1 MKILFVRHGKDDDR
15 YRGGWSNLDLTDE
28 GVEQVM
34 ELAKHLKKYKEEY
47 NISRIVSSD
56 LQRALTTSKII
67 AKELNLC
74 ITKEEAIR
82 ETNNGDLAG
91 MLNEEAL
98 LKYPG
103 LFFSSLDMDE
113 AYPNGESPREF
124 YVRIKEW
131 FGRFV
136 DEHKNDKENILVVT
150 HGGVINIIY
159 HLVNKLEWSNKNKPF
174 QVGTASLHIL
184 DVNNMIF
191 EQEQKKYYEAYE
203 ERYKTAHSLGVS
215 WSSDKCTQIVMS
227 VLEKYEID
235 KNNQILEIGC
245 GEGRDARVVLEAGF
259 NLIATDISK
268 EAIKYCRRQNPLFV
282 DNFRVVD
289 CLSDIVEDKYDFIYA
304 IAVVHML
311 VLDEDRS
318 KFYQFIYK
326 HLKQDGIALICT
338 MGDGKIEMQSD
349 IKEAF
354 VLQERNHESGK
365 MMVAGTSCR
374 MVSFSSFE
382 NELKENRLEVLE
394 KGITSSM
401 PDFNSLMYVVVK
413 KDEKDGKDNI

>member
-15 YRGGWSNLDLTDE
+15 YRGGWSNLNLTDE

-67 AKELNLC
+67 AKELNLS

-98 LKYPG
+98 LNYPG

-131 FGRFV
+131 FERFV

-174 QVGTASLHIL
+174 QVETASLHIL
-184 DVNNMIF
+184 DVNNMTF
-191 EQEQKKYYEAYE
+191 EK
-203 ERYKTAHSLGVS
+203 R
-215 WSSDKCTQIVMS
+215 
-227 VLEKYEID
+227 
-235 KNNQILEIGC
+235 
-245 GEGRDARVVLEAGF
+245 
-259 NLIATDISK
+259 
-268 EAIKYCRRQNPLFV
+268 
-282 DNFRVVD
+282 
-289 CLSDIVEDKYDFIYA
+289 
-304 IAVVHML
+304 
-311 VLDEDRS
+311 
-318 KFYQFIYK
+318 
-326 HLKQDGIALICT
+326 
-338 MGDGKIEMQSD
+338 
-349 IKEAF
+349 
-354 VLQERNHESGK
+354 
-365 MMVAGTSCR
+365 
-374 MVSFSSFE
+374 
-382 NELKENRLEVLE
+382 
-394 KGITSSM
+394 
-401 PDFNSLMYVVVK
+401 
-413 KDEKDGKDNI
+413 

>member
-15 YRGGWSNLDLTDE
+15 YRGGWSNLNLTDE

-67 AKELNLC
+67 AKELNLS

-98 LKYPG
+98 LNYPG

-136 DEHKNDKENILVVT
+136 DEHKNEKENILVVT

-174 QVGTASLHIL
+174 QVETASLHIL
-184 DVNNMIF
+184 DVNNMTF
-191 EQEQKKYYEAYE
+191 EK
-203 ERYKTAHSLGVS
+203 R
-215 WSSDKCTQIVMS
+215 
-227 VLEKYEID
+227 
-235 KNNQILEIGC
+235 
-245 GEGRDARVVLEAGF
+245 
-259 NLIATDISK
+259 
-268 EAIKYCRRQNPLFV
+268 
-282 DNFRVVD
+282 
-289 CLSDIVEDKYDFIYA
+289 
-304 IAVVHML
+304 
-311 VLDEDRS
+311 
-318 KFYQFIYK
+318 
-326 HLKQDGIALICT
+326 
-338 MGDGKIEMQSD
+338 
-349 IKEAF
+349 
-354 VLQERNHESGK
+354 
-365 MMVAGTSCR
+365 
-374 MVSFSSFE
+374 
-382 NELKENRLEVLE
+382 
-394 KGITSSM
+394 
-401 PDFNSLMYVVVK
+401 
-413 KDEKDGKDNI
+413 

>member
-1 MKILFVRHGKDDDR
+1 MKILFVRHGKDDDK

-34 ELAKHLKKYKEEY
+34 ELAKHLRKKQSQY
-47 NISRIVSSD
+47 NIDYIISSD
-56 LQRALTTSKII
+56 LQRAMTTANIL
-67 AKELNLC
+67 ADELQLP
-74 ITKEEAIR
+74 IVTEVQIR

-131 FGRFV
+131 FERFV
-136 DEHKNDKENILVVT
+136 DEHKNEKENILVVT

-174 QVGTASLHIL
+174 QVETASLHIL

-215 WSSDKCTQIVMS
+215 WSSDKCTPIVMS

-268 EAIKYCRRQNPLFV
+268 EAIKYCRRENPLFA

-289 CLSDIVEDKYDFIYA
+289 CLSDIVDDKYDFIYA

-311 VLDEDRS
+311 VLDEDRN

-374 MVSFSSFE
+374 IVSFSSFE

-413 KDEKDGKDNI
+413 KGEKDGKDNI

>member
-91 MLNEEAL
+91 MLKEEAL

-113 AYPNGESPREF
+113 AYPNGESPQEF

-131 FGRFV
+131 FERFV

-174 QVGTASLHIL
+174 QVGTAS
-184 DVNNMIF
+184 
-191 EQEQKKYYEAYE
+191 
-203 ERYKTAHSLGVS
+203 
-215 WSSDKCTQIVMS
+215 
-227 VLEKYEID
+227 
-235 KNNQILEIGC
+235 
-245 GEGRDARVVLEAGF
+245 
-259 NLIATDISK
+259 
-268 EAIKYCRRQNPLFV
+268 
-282 DNFRVVD
+282 
-289 CLSDIVEDKYDFIYA
+289 
-304 IAVVHML
+304 
-311 VLDEDRS
+311 
-318 KFYQFIYK
+318 
-326 HLKQDGIALICT
+326 
-338 MGDGKIEMQSD
+338 
-349 IKEAF
+349 
-354 VLQERNHESGK
+354 
-365 MMVAGTSCR
+365 
-374 MVSFSSFE
+374 
-382 NELKENRLEVLE
+382 
-394 KGITSSM
+394 
-401 PDFNSLMYVVVK
+401 
-413 KDEKDGKDNI
+413 

>member
-1 MKILFVRHGKDDDR
+1 MKIFFVRHGKDDDR

-28 GVEQVM
+28 GIEQVM

-174 QVGTASLHIL
+174 QVETASLHIL

-191 EQEQKKYYEAYE
+191 EK
-203 ERYKTAHSLGVS
+203 R
-215 WSSDKCTQIVMS
+215 
-227 VLEKYEID
+227 
-235 KNNQILEIGC
+235 
-245 GEGRDARVVLEAGF
+245 
-259 NLIATDISK
+259 
-268 EAIKYCRRQNPLFV
+268 
-282 DNFRVVD
+282 
-289 CLSDIVEDKYDFIYA
+289 
-304 IAVVHML
+304 
-311 VLDEDRS
+311 
-318 KFYQFIYK
+318 
-326 HLKQDGIALICT
+326 
-338 MGDGKIEMQSD
+338 
-349 IKEAF
+349 
-354 VLQERNHESGK
+354 
-365 MMVAGTSCR
+365 
-374 MVSFSSFE
+374 
-382 NELKENRLEVLE
+382 
-394 KGITSSM
+394 
-401 PDFNSLMYVVVK
+401 
-413 KDEKDGKDNI
+413 